1 MSDPFSDIQQQH
13 NQLRMFA
20 LAPVVCLVLA
30 IPLVF
35 FNIKAAF
42 LAIAL
47 AALIHL
53 LVFKPQARKYESAVN
68 QACLQATICRMLGA
82 DSVSESGGTYFSE
95 QTITDS
101 DLMPP
106 PANHTRPLFCWQI
119 QGKRKGLSVSLC
131 DATILHKYSNLSGKE
146 RVHYSSGV
154 WTHIR
159 LPKDSGR
166 HFLIVDEAAIPAAI
180 WDTHISQ
187 KPEYRRVSID
197 DPELAE
203 RLAFYPSAGDEAQTL
218 SDSFQQ
224 SLKRLV
230 NYTPGYVAVSVRGAQ
245 MDIFINGRFLSRKI
259 KVSQEIRQNDLQFDP
274 FPELSYL
281 TTLAATLS

>member
-1 MSDPFSDIQQQH
+1 MSDSFSDIQQQH

-20 LAPVVCLVLA
+20 LAPAVCLVLA

-53 LVFKPQARKYESAVN
+53 LVFRPQARKYESAVN
-68 QACLQATICRMLGA
+68 QACLQATVCRMLGA
-82 DSVSESGGTYFSE
+82 DSVSETGGNFFHE

-106 PANHTRPLFCWQI
+106 PADRTRPLFCWQI

-131 DATILHKYSNLSGKE
+131 DATILHKYSSLSGKE

-154 WTHIR
+154 WIHIN

-166 HFLIVDEAAIPAAI
+166 HFLVIDEAAMPAAI
-180 WDTHISQ
+180 WDTHILQ
-187 KPEYRRVSID
+187 KPQYRRAPID

-203 RLAFYPSAGDEAQTL
+203 RLAFYPSAEDEMQQL
-218 SDSFQQ
+218 SDSFLQ

-230 NYTPGYVAVSVRGAQ
+230 NYTPGYVAVSVRGTQ
-245 MDIFINGRFLSRKI
+245 MDVFINGRFLSRKI
-259 KVSQEIRQNDLQFDP
+259 KVSQELQPNDLQFDP

-281 TTLAATLS
+281 TTLAAALS